1 MATVAPRSILNPA
14 GPLVRRRRVDR
25 LGARQLAA
33 LRQAI
38 AAMQSD
44 GSYRELA
51 DLYPGRAGG
60 GTWWFLGWNRAYLR
74 TFEAAMLERVS
85 GAALP
90 WWDWTQQHE
99 VPRAFST
106 LADDA
111 EPNPL
116 EVIDLPSE
124 GRIQRGRGK
133 AKAPVL
139 PTQADLR
146 AVLALE
152 DFHAFSGRLEEL
164 HNIVHAWIGRP
175 LDYVATAAYDP
186 LFWALQAT
194 VDRTWRL
201 WQQRHPDA
209 GPTPEEQEV
218 MLDPF
223 GVHFGEVLHTQ
234 PLGYDYADLPRP
246 RTKGP
251 AAAEP
256 EPEPWRPALPG
267 YVSDTV
273 AADPVDHLGI
283 EPEVEA
289 LCWVIAAR
297 DTVPPLSVGL
307 FGDWGSGK
315 TTFMALMQ
323 ARIREL
329 AEQSEKRPESPWCG
343 NVLQISFN
351 AWTYADDNLWASLVT
366 DIFTALAAPARYE
379 PEDAEGDPVGMLA
392 TIAQRRHEAETRHQ
406 QAEAR
411 IEVAEERLGR
421 LPDGSAE
428 LARQVLVGAPAEGG
442 EQPAMA
448 DADFVKDVR
457 KAAGEALGDDAAKA
471 VDDAVLSAGVLAT
484 LLARLRALGRL
495 LTGTGTQ
502 RNRAVALVALAVVLV
517 AAVLVLGLQWES
529 ILAALAAAASV
540 AGAVKPLLDAE
551 KALTSGRQEVEDR
564 VEAERKQEREALA
577 AARTERDAA
586 EAELA
591 RIASGRVVHDY
602 FADRAAS
609 ADYRERMGL
618 LSTVRR
624 DFGDLR
630 GWLRDGDRPG
640 PDVER
645 IVLYVDDLDRC
656 PADRVVEV
664 LEAVHLLLALD
675 LFVVVVGVDPRW
687 LLGSLEHHF
696 EAQFAPRGNRPGRL
710 RWRTTPQDFLEKIFQ
725 IPFSLRPM
733 ERGGF
738 ERLVGDLLPL
748 SEPASAA
755 VPSPENGTAPANVAS
770 QGPVAAPE
778 PALATPADLALEA
791 EEPDP
796 AGLRVQ
802 AAELAF
808 LSELAELVPTPRA
821 AKRLANT
828 YRLLRAPLEQAAL
841 DALVTGEHRA
851 VLTLLAALVGSP
863 GAATQAF
870 GALLA
875 EPPDVQWSEFLGRLE
890 AAPVRTETRQ
900 LAAALRV
907 VTDRTALSGEL
918 RTFQSWTPRVARY
931 SFETSRIAPEP
942 MPRTA

>member
-1 MATVAPRSILNPA
+1 MSTVAPRSILNPA

-25 LGARQLAA
+25 LSAPQLAA
-33 LRQAI
+33 LRQAV
-38 AAMQSD
+38 AGMQSD

-51 DLYPGRAGG
+51 DLYAGRAGG
-60 GTWWFLGWNRAYLR
+60 STYWFLGWNRAYLR
-74 TFEAAMLERVS
+74 MFEAAMLEQD
-85 GAALP
+85 GAAALP

-99 VPRAFST
+99 VPRAFRPPT
-106 LADDA
+106 EDQ
-111 EPNPL
+111 PNPL
-116 EVIDLPSE
+116 GVIELPSE
-124 GRIQRGRGK
+124 GRIERGL
-133 AKAPVL
+133 AKASPTAL
-139 PTQADLR
+139 PTQADLS
-146 AVLALE
+146 AALALE
-152 DFHAFSGRLEEL
+152 DFHAFSGRIEEL
-164 HNIVHAWIGRP
+164 HNRVHAWVGRP
-175 LDYVATAAYDP
+175 LDAVMTAAFDP
-186 LFWALQAT
+186 LFWSLQAT
-194 VDRTWRL
+194 VDRAWRL

-209 GPTPEEQEV
+209 GPTAEEQEV
-218 MLDPF
+218 LLDPF
-223 GVHFGEVLHTQ
+223 GLQFGEVLDTRA
-234 PLGYDYADLPRP
+234 LGYDYEED
-246 RTKGP
+246 
-251 AAAEP
+251 
-256 EPEPWRPALPG
+256 PWRPVLPG
-267 YVSDTV
+267 YISDAV
-273 AADPVDHLGI
+273 GADPVDHLGI

-323 ARIREL
+323 ARIRDL
-329 AEQSEKRPESPWCG
+329 CEQSQKRPESPWCG
-343 NVLQISFN
+343 NVKQISFN

-379 PEDAEGDPVGMLA
+379 PEAAEGDPVGMLA
-392 TIAQRRHEAETRHQ
+392 TIARRRHAAETRQ
-406 QAEAR
+406 EEATAR
-411 IEVAEERLGR
+411 IKVAERRLEE
-421 LPDGSAE
+421 LPDSSGE
-428 LARQVLVGAPAEGG
+428 LAREVLVGAPAPGG
-442 EQPAMA
+442 EPAAMA

-471 VDDAVLSAGVLAT
+471 VDDAVLSVGVFAT

-495 LTGTGTQ
+495 LTGRGTE
-502 RNRAVALVALAVVLV
+502 RNRALAFVVLAVLLV
-517 AAVLVLGLQWES
+517 AAVFALGLQWES
-529 ILAALAAAASV
+529 ILAALAAVASV

-564 VEAERKQEREALA
+564 VDAERRQEREALL
-577 AARTERDAA
+577 AARAERDAA
-586 EAELA
+586 HEELA

-602 FADRAAS
+602 FADRATS
-609 ADYRERMGL
+609 ADYRERLGL

-640 PDVER
+640 PDVDR

-687 LLGSLEHHF
+687 LLGSLEHHY

-733 ERGGF
+733 DGGGF
-738 ERLVGDLLPL
+738 ERLVGELLPL
-748 SEPASAA
+748 SERSLP
-755 VPSPENGTAPANVAS
+755 VAS
-770 QGPVAAPE
+770 PAANAPVAANASPDVPSTVPE
-778 PALATPADLALEA
+778 PAYATPEDLALEA

-796 AGLRVQ
+796 AGLHVRVE
-802 AAELAF
+802 ELGF
-808 LSELAELVPTPRA
+808 LAQLAELVPTPRA

-828 YRLLRAPLEQAAL
+828 YRLLRAPLDQNAL

-851 VLTLLAALVGSP
+851 VLTLLAALVGAP
-863 GAATQAF
+863 GAANQAF
-870 GALLA
+870 AALLA
-875 EPPDVQWSEFLGRLE
+875 EPPDVQWTDFLGRLQ

-900 LAAALRV
+900 LATALLV
-907 VTDRTALSGEL
+907 VTARTGLSGEL

>member
-1 MATVAPRSILNPA
+1 MVT
-14 GPLVRRRRVDR
+14 
-25 LGARQLAA
+25 
-33 LRQAI
+33 
-38 AAMQSD
+38 
-44 GSYRELA
+44 
-51 DLYPGRAGG
+51 
-60 GTWWFLGWNRAYLR
+60 
-74 TFEAAMLERVS
+74 
-85 GAALP
+85 
-90 WWDWTQQHE
+90 
-99 VPRAFST
+99 
-106 LADDA
+106 
-111 EPNPL
+111 
-116 EVIDLPSE
+116 
-124 GRIQRGRGK
+124 
-133 AKAPVL
+133 
-139 PTQADLR
+139 
-146 AVLALE
+146 
-152 DFHAFSGRLEEL
+152 
-164 HNIVHAWIGRP
+164 
-175 LDYVATAAYDP
+175 TAAFDP

-194 VDRTWRL
+194 VDRAWRL
-201 WQQRHPDA
+201 WQQRHPES
-209 GPTPEEQEV
+209 GPTAEEQEV
-218 MLDPF
+218 LLDPF
-223 GVHFGEVLHTQ
+223 GLHLGEVLDTQ
-234 PLGYDYADLPRP
+234 ALGYDYEED
-246 RTKGP
+246 
-251 AAAEP
+251 
-256 EPEPWRPALPG
+256 PWHPVLPG
-267 YVSDTV
+267 YISDTV
-273 AADPVDHLGI
+273 GADPVDHLGI

-323 ARIREL
+323 ARIRDL
-329 AEQSEKRPESPWCG
+329 AEQSRTRPESPWCG
-343 NVLQISFN
+343 NVMQISFN

-379 PEDAEGDPVGMLA
+379 PEDKDGDPVGMLA
-392 TIAQRRHEAETRHQ
+392 TIAQRRHAAESRRQ
-406 QAEAR
+406 QAAAR
-411 IEVAEERLGR
+411 IEVAEQRLEQ
-421 LPDGSAE
+421 LPDSSGE
-428 LARQVLVGAPAEGG
+428 LAREVLVGAPAAGG
-442 EQPAMA
+442 EPPAMA

-471 VDDAVLSAGVLAT
+471 VDDAVLSVGVLAT
-484 LLARLRALGRL
+484 LLARLRAFARM
-495 LTGTGTQ
+495 LTGKGTE
-502 RNRAVALVALAVVLV
+502 RNRALAFVALAVLLV
-517 AAVLVLGLQWES
+517 AAVFALGLQWES
-529 ILAALAAAASV
+529 ILAALAAVASI

-564 VEAERKQEREALA
+564 VEAERRQEREALA
-577 AARTERDAA
+577 AARAERDAA
-586 EAELA
+586 DDELA

-602 FADRAAS
+602 FAERASS

-733 ERGGF
+733 DGGGF
-738 ERLVGDLLPL
+738 ERLVGELLPL
-748 SEPASAA
+748 SERTLPVASAPTMTA
-755 VPSPENGTAPANVAS
+755 NASPDVPSAV
-770 QGPVAAPE
+770 PE
-778 PALATPADLALEA
+778 PAYATPGELALEA

-796 AGLRVQ
+796 AGLHVRTE
-802 AAELAF
+802 ELAF
-808 LSELAELVPTPRA
+808 LAQLAELVPTPRA

-828 YRLLRAPLEQAAL
+828 YRLLRAPLEQNAL

-851 VLTLLAALVGSP
+851 VLTLLAALVGAP
-863 GAATQAF
+863 GAANQAF
-870 GALLA
+870 AALLA
-875 EPPDVQWSEFLGRLE
+875 EPPEVQWTDFLTRLE

-907 VTDRTALSGEL
+907 VTDRTGLSGEL

-931 SFETSRIAPEP
+931 SFETSRIAPEA